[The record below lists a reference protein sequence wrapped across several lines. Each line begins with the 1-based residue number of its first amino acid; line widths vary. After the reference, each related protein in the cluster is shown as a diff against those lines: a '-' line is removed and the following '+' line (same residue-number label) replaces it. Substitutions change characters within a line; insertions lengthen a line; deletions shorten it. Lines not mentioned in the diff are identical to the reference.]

1 MPRNLASLP
10 GEAWLGP
17 RVTQLAKTGA
27 PGLLLLVCCQQRR
40 SEDLE
45 GRENTLQ
52 QGAAASDCG

>member
-17 RVTQLAKTGA
+17 RVMQLVKTGA
-27 PGLLLLVCCQQRR
+27 PGLLPLVCCQQRR

-52 QGAAASDCG
+52 QGAAASDSG